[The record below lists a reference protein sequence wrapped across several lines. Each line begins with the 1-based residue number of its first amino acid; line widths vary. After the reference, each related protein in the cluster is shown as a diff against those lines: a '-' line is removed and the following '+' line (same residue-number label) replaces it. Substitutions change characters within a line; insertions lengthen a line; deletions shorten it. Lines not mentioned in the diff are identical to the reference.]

1 MERHMADVTIRGAR
15 PQDYNPLLEL
25 FDAVD
30 TLHSDNLPNIFQR
43 FPGPAR
49 DKGYFYS
56 LLSDEEAA
64 VFIAEVA
71 NEITGFILAFVR
83 ETPPIPV
90 FIPARIVL
98 ISDIAVRTKFRRL
111 GIGSQ
116 LMDRVCSWA
125 ESKGAIAIE
134 LNVYAFNQDA
144 IEFYK
149 SIDFEIISLRM
160 RKSLNESNL

>member
-1 MERHMADVTIRGAR
+1 MERHMTAVTIREAR
-15 PQDYNPLLEL
+15 PQDYHPLLQL

-56 LLSDEEAA
+56 LLSDEETAL
-64 VFIAEVA
+64 FIAEA
-71 NEITGFILAFVR
+71 AGGITGFILAFVR
-83 ETPPIPV
+83 DTPSIPV

-98 ISDIAVRTKFRRL
+98 ISDIAVMTKFRRQ

-116 LMDRVCSWA
+116 LMERVCWWA
-125 ESKGAIAIE
+125 KTKGATSIE
-134 LNVYAFNQDA
+134 LNVYSFNHDA
-144 IEFYK
+144 IDFYK
-149 SIDFEIISLRM
+149 AIGFNAISLHM
-160 RKSLNESNL
+160 RKSIGESSL